1 LIPREHADPVKA
13 LVERVFTKGSSERV
27 EIIYDAELAKTDG
40 AFRLTDSEDGGILVI
55 TASDPSAACSAIH
68 HYCFIWGECTVTWGQ
83 GRRVSF
89 PEKIRTGQT
98 TEVAKK
104 RTLKYSYYL
113 NFCTPSYTMAWW
125 KWEHWERELDW
136 AALHG
141 VNLPLVISG
150 REYVMFV
157 LFLEHGMKEEEI
169 LRYFTGPA
177 FLGWHRM
184 GNLKSFGGPMPKAFL
199 DHLFSL
205 TKKVLHRA
213 RELGMKPVLPGFS
226 GHVSD
231 EFSNDSSS
239 P

>member
-199 DHLFSL
+199 DHLFFL